1 MNYLLITLQVDSDQL
16 SIRNLK
22 REQWLVEMVT
32 E

>member
-1 MNYLLITLQVDSDQL
+1 MIYLLITLQVVPDQL
-16 SIRNLK
+16 SISSLM